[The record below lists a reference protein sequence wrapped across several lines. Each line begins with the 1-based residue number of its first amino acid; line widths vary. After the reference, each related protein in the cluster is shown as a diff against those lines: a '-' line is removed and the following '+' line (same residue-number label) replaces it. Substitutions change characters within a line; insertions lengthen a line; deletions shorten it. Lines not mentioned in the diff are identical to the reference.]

1 MKIFLL
7 GATGKTGTEILRKL
21 INDKY
26 EVKVLVRDP
35 AKFNSEEFQQTG
47 QIEVAQGEVL
57 EPNSLVDYL
66 KGCDM
71 VISALGTGQTNRY
84 TELYSEGGRNILAA
98 MRTNGIKR
106 LVTITSGSVDMSD
119 PSTDNFFMNRV
130 IRPNFNKVY
139 YDMTRWETILNDT
152 RDIDWICVR
161 PTYLRDK
168 PFTGKYRVSRDH
180 CPTGGPKIPKIGRAD
195 LADFIVKQLSS
206 DKYIHQKPVIAY

>member
-35 AKFNSEEFQQTG
+35 AKFNS
-47 QIEVAQGEVL
+47 
-57 EPNSLVDYL
+57 
-66 KGCDM
+66 DM